1 MEGRKKSDTSEE
13 VVYIKKTALTL
24 GSVIGD
30 ERSADRNQQDTVTDQ
45 QNGLD
50 LS

>member
-13 VVYIKKTALTL
+13 VICIKKTVLTL

-30 ERSADRNQQDTVTDQ
+30 ERSADRNQ
-45 QNGLD
+45 
-50 LS
+50 